1 MLETDPCLPICVVA
15 ICSVMV
21 SSLGLLG
28 RLNRPATEASLCGL
42 EDEGEEGVS
51 GDAEPGV
58 LGPDV
63 VDMFSLVMDS
73 VCCYC
78 LVCSMPT
85 ARGVFEAEIRSGY
98 LPKGRWQVDALHAAS
113 AAG

>member
-15 ICSVMV
+15 ISSVMV

-58 LGPDV
+58 LGPGV

-73 VCCYC
+73 VRCYC

-85 ARGVFEAEIRSGY
+85 ARGVLDVEIRSGY

-113 AAG
+113 AE